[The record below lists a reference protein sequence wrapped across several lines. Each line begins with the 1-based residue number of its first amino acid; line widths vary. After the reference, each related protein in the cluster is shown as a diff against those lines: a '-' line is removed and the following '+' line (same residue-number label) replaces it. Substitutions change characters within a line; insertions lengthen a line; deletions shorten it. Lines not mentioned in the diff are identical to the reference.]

1 MNRYYNLDFLVTFVI
16 VSVVLMF
23 SFMPSLSMLI
33 PQPAYAEAFIARVNQ
48 QTFFPG
54 ERLVVYGKGSPND
67 AFVFRLYDPSGR
79 AIKIDSI
86 PADDDGFFKKA
97 VFEWPDP
104 TRNLAFGTYQAE
116 VSSSLGDPKTQ
127 RIEVNFAEGGS
138 QSTDTLGASVQHIL
152 SVKLDAPADVQIMKK
167 FRIFVQ
173 VTYDGALVDSDPAS
187 LLGTS
192 HIHSGNNTINLSDSF
207 FKLHEGLYYAD
218 VTLPQEGSYIIH
230 ASAFYRGFVSHDSRV
245 VSAATYTINTVQDSI
260 NNLDRE
266 LEGLHAQLDETRST
280 LNQTGT
286 SITDSVSQAR
296 ASIGEDIAS
305 AKVAV
310 NETREASGQLNS
322 LILPVLALISVIIA
336 LQISLFARIRAS
348 YR

>member
-1 MNRYYNLDFLVTFVI
+1 
-16 VSVVLMF
+16 
-23 SFMPSLSMLI
+23 MPSLYILI
-33 PQPAYAEAFIARVNQ
+33 PQAAYAETFLARVNQ

-67 AFVFRLYDPSGR
+67 AFAFRLYDPSGR

-104 TRNLAFGTYQAE
+104 TRNLAFGTYQVE
-116 VSSSLGDPKTQ
+116 VSSSIGDPKTQ
-127 RIEVNFAEGGS
+127 RIEVNYAEGGS
-138 QSTDTLGASVQHIL
+138 QSTDTLGPSVQHIL
-152 SVKLDAPADVQIMKK
+152 SVKLDAPADVQITKK

-173 VTYDGALVDSDPAS
+173 VTYDGALVDSDPKS

-245 VSAATYTINTVQDSI
+245 VSAAAYTINTVQDSI
-260 NNLDRE
+260 NNLDHE
-266 LEGLHAQLDETRST
+266 LEGLHTQLDETRAT